1 MPRVTD
7 THCMLVRLAD
17 KQARRLNSPDPST
30 RKRKAGT
37 QRPLLV
43 RVEHS
48 PLTPPGVL
56 AISVLVTTVPQPM
69 DFRLVARSTVLLCAV
84 VLLFVLPAT
93 AQEAASLRGYVRD
106 ASTGET
112 LLQANIVV
120 QSTGQGT
127 ATNNAGYYT
136 LRGLEPGTY
145 TVVFSYIGFE
155 RATQEVTLAAGEE
168 RRLDVDL
175 APAELQTDEVV
186 VTGEEDDAEIERQIG
201 TDRFQTAAITQLPSV
216 LQPDVFRSLSLLPGV
231 TTASDYSSNLYIRGG
246 GPDQTLVLLDGTTV
260 YNPTHF
266 FGFFSTFNPDAIK
279 DVQLYKGAYPA
290 EYGGRLGS
298 VVSIYNKDGNRRE
311 TTGGLSAGLLASR
324 AYVEGP
330 YGGSDD
336 APAGSYMVA
345 VRRSTLEPVLAAL
358 RSADTEGIP
367 DDFSFYD
374 VNAKINYNAGPND
387 KLSLSFYGGQDFLD
401 ISPQTATRFDVS
413 YGNQTVSADWTRLF
427 NDQVFSTVKVTG
439 SQYKST
445 PEARLGGTPFTQE
458 NRVRDVSLNADVEY
472 TPNERHA
479 VKTGLRTSTLAFT
492 LRNTFGLNDLGEPN
506 VIFDQR
512 ITGRRVAVYA
522 QDTYAPND
530 TWTLKGGLRG
540 TYFSSGQFWRV
551 SPRLSVDYN
560 FTSSVQLQAAYGR
573 YHQFLTLE
581 TSQIFTAFDN
591 WLMAAGGV
599 PPSYGDQVALGV
611 KADLGRDVQLEV
623 EGYGRTMRDLFE
635 QDPFLPN
642 EAGVPY
648 PQRFHFGDGQAYG
661 LEVLVRRKGGD
672 LNGFLSY
679 TLGRTVRRFPNINLD
694 EGGTPQY
701 YTPNYDRTHSVTLAA
716 NYALT
721 DQWRLTSTFNYNT
734 GKAYT
739 EPRFRYEVGGPF
751 QSGPENRNV
760 FVSPFN
766 NARLPA
772 YHRLDVGVARTGTF
786 FDVAEY
792 ELQFQVINAYSR
804 RNIWFYQYNTD
815 PDGSIDRTETPQIPV
830 PIPNLSFSLTF

>member
-1 MPRVTD
+1 M
-7 THCMLVRLAD
+7 HFRLGFA
-17 KQARRLNSPDPST
+17 LS
-30 RKRKAGT
+30 
-37 QRPLLV
+37 LLV
-43 RVEHS
+43 TS
-48 PLTPPGVL
+48 
-56 AISVLVTTVPQPM
+56 
-69 DFRLVARSTVLLCAV
+69 LLW
-84 VLLFVLPAT
+84 T
-93 AQEAASLRGYVRD
+93 APTAAQDPASLRGYVRAAD
-106 ASTGET
+106 TGET
-112 LLQANIVV
+112 LLQANVV
-120 QSTGQGT
+120 LKESGRGT
-127 ATNNAGYYT
+127 ATNNDGYYT
-136 LRGLEPGTY
+136 LRGLDPGTY
-145 TVVFSYIGFE
+145 TVVFSYVGFQSRTE
-155 RATQEVTLAAGEE
+155 EVTLAAGEE
-168 RRLDVDL
+168 KRLDVEL
-175 APAELQTDEVV
+175 QPTELQTEEVV
-186 VTGEEDDAEIERQIG
+186 VTGESEDEDLERQIG
-201 TDRFQTAAITQLPSV
+201 TDRLGTAAITQLPSV

-298 VVSIYNKDGNRRE
+298 VVSIYNKDGNRRQ
-311 TTGGLSAGLLASR
+311 TTGGVTVGLLASR

-336 APAGSYMVA
+336 DPAGSYMVA

-358 RSADTEGIP
+358 RSAGTEGIP

-374 VNAKINYNAGPND
+374 VNAKINYDAGPND

-413 YGNQTVSADWTRLF
+413 YGNQTVSADWTHLF
-427 NDQVFSTVKVTG
+427 GDQVFSTLKVTG
-439 SQYKST
+439 SRYKST
-445 PEARLGGTPFTQE
+445 PKADLAGTPFTQE
-458 NRVRDVSLNADVEY
+458 NGVRDLSVNADVEY
-472 TPNERHA
+472 TPNETHTI
-479 VKTGLRTSTLAFT
+479 KTGLQSKTLSFT
-492 LRNTFGLNDLGEPN
+492 LRNTFDDN
-506 VIFDQR
+506 VTFDQQ
-512 ITGRRVAVYA
+512 ITGQKVAAYA
-522 QDTYAPND
+522 QDTYEPND
-530 TWTLKGGLRG
+530 TWTVQGGLRG
-540 TYFSSGQFWRV
+540 TYFSSGQFWRF

-560 FTSSVQLQAAYGR
+560 LTSSVQLQAAYGR

-591 WLMAAGGV
+591 WLMTANGV

-611 KADLGRDVQLEV
+611 KADLGRNVQLEV

-642 EAGVPY
+642 EAGIPY
-648 PQRFHFGDGQAYG
+648 DERFHFGDGRAYG
-661 LEVLVRRKGGD
+661 LEVLLRRKKGD
-672 LNGFLSY
+672 LTGFLSY
-679 TLGRTVRRFPNINLD
+679 TLSRTERRFPNINTD
-694 EGGTPQY
+694 ETGDPQY
-701 YTPNYDRTHSVTLAA
+701 YTPNYDRTHTLTLAA

-772 YHRLDVGVARTGTF
+772 YHRLDVGVARTGSF
-786 FDVAEY
+786 FDFAEY

-804 RNIWFYQYNTD
+804 RNIWFYQYNTE